1 MKSMSLEELQDH
13 IQELNSI
20 AGAQLQEIETHPK
33 GLAFAF
39 YKKGRIWWILDLT
52 IQQPMS
58 LVLFEETPWK
68 KKSGPKPVAL
78 FLNSH
83 AKNTFLTKAEIL
95 LGQGRVIS
103 VELASNSKKITV
115 EVHLIPKAVNVIVQ
129 DGDKKIAWAK
139 PRDLGTA
146 PVMVG
151 SHRELTDLKFE
162 WLNEQ
167 ASKNKNQNSEVP
179 LKKEAAL
186 HQAEL
191 ALEKKRKALMSMTD
205 QLQADHGQ
213 LWQQLGEILKSTEIQ
228 QLDPQWKSFV
238 GEDSDRIR
246 LMQKCFEKAKQ
257 FEKKKQGTKDRIE
270 ILTKEI
276 VQLEKSIATGNFP
289 AQKSG
294 QVRHQLKDAKAEGRT
309 KSFDGFTASKGKSA
323 ADNLALLR
331 SAKAWDLWVH
341 LRDYPSSHLIIAI
354 DKGKKVP
361 DAVVMQAAL
370 WLAESSVKSKGNV
383 SGMKLDVVVSEC
395 RFVRPIKGDKIGRV
409 HYQNEKVLTVII
421 P

>member
-1 MKSMSLEELQDH
+1 MSLEELQDH
-13 IQELNSI
+13 VAELNSV

-52 IQQPMS
+52 LQQPMS
-58 LVLFEETPWK
+58 LILYDETPWK
-68 KKSGPKPVAL
+68 KKTGPKPVAL

-83 AKNTFLTKAEIL
+83 AKNTFLAKAEIL
-95 LGQGRVIS
+95 QDQGRVIS
-103 VELASNSKKITV
+103 VELVSSIKKIRIQ
-115 EVHLIPKAVNVIVQ
+115 VHLIPKAVNVIVD
-129 DGDKKIAWAK
+129 DGEKKISWAK

-151 SHRELTDLKFE
+151 SRRELTDLKFE

-167 ASKNKNQNSEVP
+167 SSKTKNQNLEIP

-191 ALEKKRKALMSMTD
+191 AIEKKRKALASMTE
-205 QLQADHGQ
+205 QLQNDQGQ
-213 LWQQLGEILKSTEIQ
+213 QWQKLGEILKSTEIH
-228 QLDPQWKSFV
+228 QLDQEWKSFI
-238 GEDSDRIR
+238 GSGQNRFQ
-246 LMQKCFEKAKQ
+246 LMQKSFEKAKQ

-270 ILTKEI
+270 ILIKEI
-276 VQLEKSIATGNFP
+276 KQIEKSIESGNFSS
-289 AQKSG
+289 QKQG

-309 KSFDGFTASKGKSA
+309 KTFDGFVTSKGKSA

-361 DAVVMQAAL
+361 DGVVMQAAL
-370 WLAESSVKSKGNV
+370 WLAESSVKAKGSI
-383 SGMKLDVVVSEC
+383 SGMKLDVVVCEC